1 MRIERQPH
9 PEHEVTAR
17 VLHAFEALADRLA
30 RGEAKGSELAGVLEF
45 LCAFIARRG
54 EGQTEDVPV
63 SVVAATAGDAQARQV
78 LIALAHAIERACRE
92 PEPIAVA
99 ACTASD
105 IMRPAPPA
113 LAPTDSLAHA
123 VGRMQAIGV
132 RELPVVADAALVG
145 ILTQTDVAPHAGH
158 WEWTPTR
165 AAMTPDPETV
175 HPGASVGAV
184 AQLLTDRGFNA
195 VPVVASGMPVGMV
208 ARRDLVRLL
217 ARHRKP

>member
-1 MRIERQPH
+1 MRIERPPH

-17 VLHAFEALADRLA
+17 VLQAFEALADRLA

-45 LCAFIARRG
+45 LSAFIARRG
-54 EGQTEDVPV
+54 EGQTGDVPV
-63 SVVAATAGDAQARQV
+63 SVVAATAGDGPAREV
-78 LIALAHAIERACRE
+78 LVALACAIERACRDG
-92 PEPIAVA
+92 EPIVVA
-99 ACTASD
+99 TRTAAD
-105 IMRPAPPA
+105 VMRRVPPM

-123 VGRMQAIGV
+123 VERMQAIGI
-132 RELPVVADAALVG
+132 RELPVVADHVLVG

-175 HPGASVGAV
+175 PPDTSVGAV
-184 AQLLTDRGFNA
+184 ARLLSERGFNA
-195 VPVVASGMPVGMV
+195 VPVVAGGMPVGMV

-217 ARHRKP
+217 ARDR